1 MGLSHC
7 ATSISAGYKLL
18 KSYILAAMKAL
29 MPARKD
35 RSAPK
40 PCPGVADP
48 HATLA
53 SLEMLGVTASTLAGV
68 PRNEWRGLQA
78 ELDRFYAFGYG
89 GATQRSFLHSPHP
102 KLSGE
107 TPAQALRRS
116 DGIVGVRAAL
126 RRTLA
131 DLR

>member
-1 MGLSHC
+1 VEALRWTRKKRS
-7 ATSISAGYKLL
+7 TAG
-18 KSYILAAMKAL
+18 
-29 MPARKD
+29 
-35 RSAPK
+35 
-40 PCPGVADP
+40 PCPGAADP

-53 SLEMLGVTASTLAGV
+53 SLEMLGVNATTLAGA

-116 DGIVGVRAAL
+116 DGIVDVRAAL
-126 RRTLA
+126 QRTLA